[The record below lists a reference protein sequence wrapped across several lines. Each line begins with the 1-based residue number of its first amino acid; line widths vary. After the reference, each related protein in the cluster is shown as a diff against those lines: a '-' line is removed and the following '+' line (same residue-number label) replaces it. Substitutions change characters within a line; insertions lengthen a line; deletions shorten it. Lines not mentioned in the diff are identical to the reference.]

1 MVVTSIRYSVVIPAY
16 NAERT
21 INRCISSILYS
32 DRKDVEVL
40 VINDGSTD
48 NTGDIC
54 RNFSKRDGRLKYYEK
69 TNGGA
74 SSARNKGIELASGD
88 FISFVDS
95 DDFVSSDYFE
105 KFDKELREDCDI
117 LFFGRKVFDGIDY
130 KYNKIKE
137 CCFNN
142 IQETVTV
149 LSESLRKQMLNSLCD
164 KVFKLNLIKTNNILF
179 PEHLHIGEDAVFV
192 VRYIMNIQSI
202 KYINSPL
209 YIISTENKKSLS
221 RKAREDLCDSMLLE
235 HSMLFDAIDKSK
247 LSEKYKHKYFSA
259 VYFSYY
265 RSAYTSALEINKFKI
280 SAKEK
285 KSRIKEICKKYHQ
298 NSIKK
303 YCDFK
308 TKIIS
313 IPIKLS
319 LVHIISFILKAKEI
333 IK

>member
-1 MVVTSIRYSVVIPAY
+1 MGIRYSVIIPAY
-16 NAERT
+16 NAEKT

-54 RNFSKRDGRLKYYEK
+54 RDFSKKDNRVKYYEK
-69 TNGGA
+69 PNGGA

-105 KFDKELREDCDI
+105 QFDKELREDCDI
-117 LFFGRKVFDGIDY
+117 LFFGRKVFDGVDY
-130 KYNKIKE
+130 KYYKIKE
-137 CCFNN
+137 CYFDNM
-142 IQETVTV
+142 QETVTA
-149 LSESLRKQMLNSLCD
+149 LSESLREQMLNSLCD
-164 KVFKLNLIKTNNILF
+164 KLFKLNLIKTYNILF
-179 PEHLHIGEDAVFV
+179 PENLHIGEDAVFV

-221 RKAREDLCDSMLLE
+221 RKAREDLCDSMLME
-235 HSMLFDAIDKSK
+235 HSMLFDAIEKSK
-247 LSEKYKHKYFSA
+247 LPEKYKDKYFLA
-259 VYFSYY
+259 VNFSYY
-265 RSAYTSALEINKFKI
+265 RSAYTVISEINKFKL

-285 KSRIKEICKKYHQ
+285 KRRIKEICKKYHQ

-319 LVHIISFILKAKEI
+319 LVHIISFILKVKKI